1 MDKNEGMIVPQH
13 KQVSQ
18 ELVGISSRL
27 DELEVALQEFKR
39 LEDEYD
45 EFKSRLLN
53 AMQEND
59 IKKFV
64 SLKGTQFT
72 LVEGSP
78 EKVEITLKFDEKTF
92 KEDYPEVYK
101 EYLRPT
107 EKVKKATSTYL
118 RVTLPKK
125 EEE

>member
-1 MDKNEGMIVPQH
+1 MDKNEVMATPM
-13 KQVSQ
+13 SQ

-45 EFKSRLLN
+45 EFKLRLLT
-53 AMQEND
+53 AMQENN

-78 EKVEITLKFDEKTF
+78 EKVEITLKFDEKKF

>member
-1 MDKNEGMIVPQH
+1 MDKNEVMATPM
-13 KQVSQ
+13 SQ

-39 LEDEYD
+39 LEDEYE

-53 AMQEND
+53 AMQENN

-78 EKVEITLKFDEKTF
+78 EKVEITLKFDEKQF

-101 EYLRPT
+101 EYLKPT
-107 EKVKKATSTYL
+107 EKKKRATSTYL
-118 RVTLPKK
+118 RVTLPKN

>member
-1 MDKNEGMIVPQH
+1 MDKNEVTATPM
-13 KQVSQ
+13 SQ

-45 EFKSRLLN
+45 EFKSRLLT
-53 AMQEND
+53 AMQENN

-78 EKVEITLKFDEKTF
+78 EKVEITLKFDEKQF

>member
-1 MDKNEGMIVPQH
+1 MDKNEVMATPM
-13 KQVSQ
+13 SQ

-45 EFKSRLLN
+45 EFKSRLLT
-53 AMQEND
+53 AMQENN

-78 EKVEITLKFDEKTF
+78 EKVEITLKFDEKQF

>member
-1 MDKNEGMIVPQH
+1 MDKNEVMATPM
-13 KQVSQ
+13 SQ

-45 EFKSRLLN
+45 EFKSRLLI
-53 AMQEND
+53 AMQENN

-78 EKVEITLKFDEKTF
+78 EKVEITLKFDEKQF

>member
-1 MDKNEGMIVPQH
+1 MDKNEGMATSM
-13 KQVSQ
+13 SQ

-45 EFKSRLLN
+45 EFKSRLLI
-53 AMQEND
+53 AMQENNV
-59 IKKFV
+59 KKFV

>member
-1 MDKNEGMIVPQH
+1 MDKNEVMATPM
-13 KQVSQ
+13 SQ

-39 LEDEYD
+39 LEEEYD

-53 AMQEND
+53 AMQENN

-64 SLKGTQFT
+64 SLRGTQFT

-78 EKVEITLKFDEKTF
+78 EKVEITLKFDEKKF
-92 KEDYPEVYK
+92 KEDYPDFYK
-101 EYLRPT
+101 EYLKPT
-107 EKVKKATSTYL
+107 EKKKRATSTYL
-118 RVTLPKK
+118 RVTLPKN

>member
-1 MDKNEGMIVPQH
+1 MDKNEVMATH
-13 KQVSQ
+13 TSQ

-45 EFKSRLLN
+45 EFKSRLLT
-53 AMQEND
+53 AMQENN

-78 EKVEITLKFDEKTF
+78 EKVEITLKFDEKQF

>member
-1 MDKNEGMIVPQH
+1 MDKNEVMATH
-13 KQVSQ
+13 MSQ

-78 EKVEITLKFDEKTF
+78 EKVEITLKFDEKQF

-101 EYLRPT
+101 EYLKPT

>member
-1 MDKNEGMIVPQH
+1 MDKNEGMATSM
-13 KQVSQ
+13 SQ

>member
-1 MDKNEGMIVPQH
+1 MDKNEVMATPM
-13 KQVSQ
+13 SQ

-39 LEDEYD
+39 LEEEYD

-53 AMQEND
+53 AMQENN

-78 EKVEITLKFDEKTF
+78 EKVEITLKFDEKKF
-92 KEDYPEVYK
+92 KEDYPDAYK
-101 EYLRPT
+101 AYLRPT

>member
-1 MDKNEGMIVPQH
+1 MDKNEVMATH
-13 KQVSQ
+13 TSQ

-45 EFKSRLLN
+45 EFKSRLLT

-78 EKVEITLKFDEKTF
+78 EKVEITLKFDEKQF

>member
-1 MDKNEGMIVPQH
+1 MDKNEVMATPM
-13 KQVSQ
+13 SQ

-39 LEDEYD
+39 LEEEYD

-53 AMQEND
+53 AMQENN

-78 EKVEITLKFDEKTF
+78 EKVEITLKFDEKKF

-107 EKVKKATSTYL
+107 EKKKRATSTYL
-118 RVTLPKK
+118 RVTLPKN